1 MGLCLMGLGSWSPS
15 LKAQIADRVYK
26 TDYHIDPEKARELSV
41 ELDNISF
48 FKDNEYTGKFT
59 KGYSL
64 PGLWVQGKAVYY
76 PLRNIKLEAGVHML
90 IYHGANKYPS
100 MAYQDIAYWK
110 GDQYQKGVHV
120 LPYFRAQMALSDHV
134 NIVLGNIY
142 GASNHNLIEPLYN
155 PELNLTCDPEAGL
168 QLLYD
173 SKAFDLDVW
182 VNWQSFIFREDVH
195 QEAFTVGIS
204 SRLKYNDPA
213 SRFHFYTPVQGLVQH
228 RGGEIDTIFNLVA
241 LLSAVGER
249 NPQMAWNVNMGALN
263 NSLEVARQ
271 HHCALFTPSSI
282 GAFGPS
288 SPKDK
293 TPQDTIMQPTTIYG
307 ICKVTGELLGNYYH
321 HKYGVDTRSVRFP
334 GIISSVTL
342 PGGGPTDYAV
352 EIYYEAIRS
361 GRFTCP
367 VPPDVYMDMI
377 YMPDALRA
385 CVELME
391 ADPAKL
397 VHRNSF
403 NIASMSFTPEI
414 ICAEIRKRLPDFTMD
429 YDVDPV
435 KKEIAESWPN
445 SLDDT
450 CAREEWGW
458 KPEWDLSRMTD
469 DMLAHIRAKLG
480 AE

>member
-1 MGLCLMGLGSWSPS
+1 MRECKALG
-15 LKAQIADRVYK
+15 
-26 TDYHIDPEKARELSV
+26 
-41 ELDNISF
+41 
-48 FKDNEYTGKFT
+48 
-59 KGYSL
+59 
-64 PGLWVQGKAVYY
+64 
-76 PLRNIKLEAGVHML
+76 EAGPFEVLNALDATAMASVVAR
-90 IYHGANKYPS
+90 YH
-100 MAYQDIAYWK
+100 
-110 GDQYQKGVHV
+110 
-120 LPYFRAQMALSDHV
+120 
-134 NIVLGNIY
+134 
-142 GASNHNLIEPLYN
+142 
-155 PELNLTCDPEAGL
+155 
-168 QLLYD
+168 
-173 SKAFDLDVW
+173 
-182 VNWQSFIFREDVH
+182 
-195 QEAFTVGIS
+195 
-204 SRLKYNDPA
+204 
-213 SRFHFYTPVQGLVQH
+213 
-228 RGGEIDTIFNLVA
+228 IDTIFNLVA

-307 ICKVTGELLGNYYH
+307 ICKVTGEMLGNYYH

-334 GIISSVTL
+334 GIISNVTL
-342 PGGGPTDYAV
+342 PGGGTTDYAV
-352 EIYYEAIRS
+352 EIYYEAVKS
-361 GRFTCP
+361 GKFTCP
-367 VPPDVYMDMI
+367 VPSDVYMDMI

-414 ICAEIRKRLPDFTMD
+414 ICAEIRKRLPDFKMD

-469 DMLAHIRAKLG
+469 DMLEHIRAKV
-480 AE
+480 AAK